1 MGPLFYHT
9 SHVPGLLLWPRANVT
24 ANLVRVR
31 VRVADHKLAAKDL
44 LEPLTDY
51 QVSPGRLVILV
62 VGILTA
68 LLALAATPGHH
79 SAVTLRRMRRVHPI
93 PTASGAGMLLV
104 PLVRLAINVD

>member
-9 SHVPGLLLWPRANVT
+9 SHVPGLLFWLGANVI
-24 ANLVRVR
+24 ANLVR

-51 QVSPGRLVILV
+51 QVSPSRRVILV